1 MTTRI
6 LAAASPGEVRVAV
19 LRDDD
24 LLDYAI
30 WRPGAPD
37 GVGDLHRGRVTARAP
52 ALGGAFVALDGAE
65 GFLPDTEGGKTASEG
80 TILGVRVIRAAQGG
94 KGPRLS
100 ARLSAEEQGRV
111 GRLGEEQGT
120 AGRAGE
126 SGGGRV
132 ARGNS
137 RREPARARWRW
148 CGAGRGRSSGWQRCI
163 RMRRCGST
171 IQPWPPPCARRS
183 AAGLPSARGVFDDD
197 LLGQIDALAQPEFV
211 LPSGA
216 RLSFH
221 PTPALVAIDVDTG
234 GATGGHMAINRDL
247 VPVLARQIR
256 LRNLSGAILV
266 DFAGLPARRRSALGP
281 ALAEALEDDPVRP
294 RLLGFTALGLAEIVR
309 PRVHPP
315 LHELLAG
322 PHAAGLAALC
332 AIAEAAAADPSRMAA
347 LRAAPAVV
355 RALEQDRA
363 AMEDLARR
371 TGRTLILRS
380 DPSLAGNTWTMEAP

>member
-1 MTTRI
+1 VALVRRGPGAVERLAALHPDAAVWVDDPA
-6 LAAASPGEVRVAV
+6 LAAA
-19 LRDDD
+19 L
-24 LLDYAI
+24 
-30 WRPGAPD
+30 RPGLGSRLA
-37 GVGDLHRGRVTARAP
+37 VRA
-52 ALGGAFVALDGAE
+52 
-65 GFLPDTEGGKTASEG
+65 
-80 TILGVRVIRAAQGG
+80 
-94 KGPRLS
+94 
-100 ARLSAEEQGRV
+100 
-111 GRLGEEQGT
+111 
-120 AGRAGE
+120 
-126 SGGGRV
+126 
-132 ARGNS
+132 
-137 RREPARARWRW
+137 
-148 CGAGRGRSSGWQRCI
+148 
-163 RMRRCGST
+163 
-171 IQPWPPPCARRS
+171 
-183 AAGLPSARGVFDDD
+183 GVFDDD

-234 GATGGHMAINRDL
+234 GATGGHMAINRVL

-281 ALAEALEDDPVRP
+281 ALAEALADDPVRP

-315 LHELLAG
+315 LHELLTG
-322 PHAAGLAALC
+322 PHTAGLAALR
-332 AIAEAAAADPSRMAA
+332 ATAEAAAADPSRMAA

-363 AMEDLARR
+363 AMEDLAGRS
-371 TGRTLILRS
+371 GRTLILRS